1 MKNKFGR
8 AVCLALCGAVAISA
22 AACNGGGM
30 REFYKNQSLEALYDK
45 FDGDLERGTEAKPI
59 TLRVLENDTAK
70 SAGYLKVLLDG
81 FNEKYRDY
89 NIVAVDAG
97 QDQYTNLA
105 DDGPYGYGPDVL
117 YQANDALMKYCD
129 GKHITPLPIDKI
141 EAYDELPQLAKD
153 TYTYNLDGVD
163 YFMGVG
169 VNIQAPMMYYRKD
182 LLPEDWETKWDDNN
196 NGIPD
201 MQEDMRAMWRFGI
214 ERHASDS
221 TKYGFM
227 QSLFDPYFSC
237 GYLFTYGAY
246 VFGNNNTDTK
256 DIGFDAG
263 NAVLGAGVILQL
275 AATMNSGCIDD
286 SITVARE
293 SELAGGA
300 YFAVNNTQD
309 MYGSMIDNLAA
320 TYRKQNMSA
329 AEARAK
335 AIENIVAAP
344 MPSLPASGD
353 LSETEGELLPSIVMG
368 GINGYAVSS
377 YTKYPKAALAF
388 VNYATSYEMI
398 VKRNEYLGIAPARED
413 CNKDSTVQADVVH
426 GLFEMAENNRISIM
440 PTVSGADRI
449 WTPLQTAFT
458 DIATDPYR
466 DTGKK
471 FTLPDGKPNATVLDE
486 LLKTVNQQ
494 IYDNIYTFVSDA
506 DK

>member
-153 TYTYNLDGVD
+153 TYTYTLDGVD

-246 VFGNNNTDTK
+246 VFGAPTAPAHKAAKALDICPTPAYMVNFRDDTRELTTVA
-256 DIGFDAG
+256 DITNAEPDLCIGNEAPTREAAPAIVRTQEEASLKLAADRG
-263 NAVLGAGVILQL
+263 NALHDILARIATPADLDAAVGAVAARYGLDDATAEEY
-275 AATMNSGCIDD
+275 AATLREAFHSAGKRVLQWFGPGLRILAEQTIYDAD
-286 SITVARE
+286 RRE
-293 SELAGGA
+293 S
-300 YFAVNNTQD
+300 F
-309 MYGSMIDNLAA
+309 
-320 TYRKQNMSA
+320 R
-329 AEARAK
+329 
-335 AIENIVAAP
+335 P
-344 MPSLPASGD
+344 
-353 LSETEGELLPSIVMG
+353 
-368 GINGYAVSS
+368 
-377 YTKYPKAALAF
+377 
-388 VNYATSYEMI
+388 
-398 VKRNEYLGIAPARED
+398 
-413 CNKDSTVQADVVH
+413 
-426 GLFEMAENNRISIM
+426 
-440 PTVSGADRI
+440 DRI
-449 WTPLQTAFT
+449 VFHPDGSV
-458 DIATDPYR
+458 DIVDY
-466 DTGKK
+466 K
-471 FTLPDGKPNATVLDE
+471 FTTEPHDSHRTQVQGYKNMLRAMGHTRLRGYLWYPE
-486 LLKTVNQQ
+486 LRRILEV
-494 IYDNIYTFVSDA
+494 
-506 DK
+506 